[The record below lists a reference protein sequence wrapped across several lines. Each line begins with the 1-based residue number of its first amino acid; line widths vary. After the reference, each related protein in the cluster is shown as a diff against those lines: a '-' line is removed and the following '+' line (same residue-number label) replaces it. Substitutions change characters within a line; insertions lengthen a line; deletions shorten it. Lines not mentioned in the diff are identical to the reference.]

1 MQYFLVNQK
10 GMALSQFVGNDLT
23 KNARQLRFRQRDWYL
38 YGSPEEAIA
47 HKSYILR
54 ECSESTKKMAE
65 KLSVSTECLQ
75 NP

>member
-1 MQYFLVNQK
+1 MGYFLVNQK

-23 KNARQLRFRQRDWYL
+23 RNAKQLRFRQRDWYL

-47 HKSYILR
+47 HKSYIISR
-54 ECSESTKKMAE
+54 GSEDTKIAAE

-75 NP
+75 NK